1 MPNIRKDE
9 EMFRF
14 LFVEGNAYYKQQLA
28 EFLGMKD
35 HHFDKYYRE
44 FKKEFY
50 QMYPD
55 YLVEEQRNKYV
66 FHRFKYDS
74 FTYNKNILL
83 NFYRKNHFSK
93 KEIKRTAEIIRTL
106 ADEPRSFKQLVEF
119 IEGDEFTNRT
129 SYLRS
134 LDYLKNLHVVRKDEE
149 VYILDNDILSDLSTD
164 ELFDLY
170 SFVHFMSNTH
180 VLSVPG
186 YLLLD
191 YLTIYLRQYKPE
203 TNIDIF
209 LYRYVHFAR
218 ILSEYKGFEIL
229 SAINDKKYISFH
241 YYSKK
246 QKQRAH
252 TLTESSNKPPRTN
265 VIPLFMIY
273 EHQYGRWYL
282 IGKNPEYRNISVF
295 KLEGISELQIGEE
308 VDVQVLEEERQNALM
323 KYEKSWFVS
332 IEPEVTVKLKFYF
345 QNNENQHRNF
355 IKKRVLREKPG
366 GEITIDEQDPN
377 AFIYRLEVNGIK
389 EMKPWILSFG
399 SSVEVLEPIKFRN
412 EIAEEWK
419 KVMEEYTHV

>member
-1 MPNIRKDE
+1 MRVIVITNPHQRRSSGTREYHINANEGGDHMPNIRKDE

-93 KEIKRTAEIIRTL
+93 KEVKRTAEIIRTL

-134 LDYLKNLHVVRKDEE
+134 LDYLKSLQVVRKDEE
-149 VYILDNDILSDLSTD
+149 VYILDNDILSDLSKD

-180 VLSVPG
+180 VFSVPG

-191 YLTIYLRQYKPE
+191 YLTI
-203 TNIDIF
+203 
-209 LYRYVHFAR
+209 
-218 ILSEYKGFEIL
+218 
-229 SAINDKKYISFH
+229 
-241 YYSKK
+241 
-246 QKQRAH
+246 
-252 TLTESSNKPPRTN
+252 
-265 VIPLFMIY
+265 
-273 EHQYGRWYL
+273 
-282 IGKNPEYRNISVF
+282 
-295 KLEGISELQIGEE
+295 
-308 VDVQVLEEERQNALM
+308 
-323 KYEKSWFVS
+323 
-332 IEPEVTVKLKFYF
+332 
-345 QNNENQHRNF
+345 
-355 IKKRVLREKPG
+355 
-366 GEITIDEQDPN
+366 
-377 AFIYRLEVNGIK
+377 
-389 EMKPWILSFG
+389 
-399 SSVEVLEPIKFRN
+399 
-412 EIAEEWK
+412 
-419 KVMEEYTHV
+419 